1 MLHSSIEAASILS
14 FVCVKIGAVFQKG
27 FKKNNVLLR
36 DIWGGFSGYQ
46 VIRQPLQFFV
56 VSFKI

>member
-14 FVCVKIGAVFQKG
+14 FVCVKIGAVFQKD

-46 VIRQPLQFFV
+46 VIRQPLQFL
-56 VSFKI
+56 